1 MALTDVKTRAYS
13 CREGATSGTRRDVST
28 WRERHAAAV
37 HDHTEALAAIQRSA
51 EDRAQALIDGVAE
64 LGTQAAVARELG
76 VTRASVNQAIKALEK
91 KQKLDQEGPA
101 G

>member
-1 MALTDVKTRAYS
+1 MT
-13 CREGATSGTRRDVST
+13 T

-37 HDHTEALAAIQRSA
+37 QAHTEALAAVQQSA
-51 EDRAQALIDGVAE
+51 EARALALIDGVAE

-91 KQKLDQEGPA
+91 KQKA
-101 G
+101 S